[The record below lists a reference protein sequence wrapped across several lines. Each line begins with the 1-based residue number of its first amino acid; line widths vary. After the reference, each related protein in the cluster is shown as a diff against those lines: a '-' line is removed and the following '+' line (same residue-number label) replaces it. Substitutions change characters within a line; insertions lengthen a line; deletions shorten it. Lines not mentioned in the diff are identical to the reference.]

1 MKDVKSIIVAVII
14 GLSAIGCVV
23 LGSAGLIKMKK
34 TGSAAGFSATGSAK
48 CDFVSD
54 LIVWRGDFN
63 VTAQTTSEAY
73 AQIKKDAEKTKEFM
87 MNNGIT
93 EDEMVF
99 SSVNIFRN
107 TYPQY
112 DENGNFIR
120 DVEGDYTLS
129 QQVEITSSDVEKVEK
144 LSRDI
149 SSIIES
155 GVQFNSWSPEYY
167 YTKLDELKLQLIE
180 EATAN
185 ARQRVELM
193 AQQSGAQT
201 GELLSANLG
210 VFQITAQ
217 NSSSEEYSYGGT
229 FNTSAKNKTATI
241 TVKLNYA
248 VK

>member
-1 MKDVKSIIVAVII
+1 MNNVKSIIVAIII
-14 GLSAIGCVV
+14 GLSAMGCVV
-23 LGSAGLIKMKK
+23 LGSMGLVKMRKVNNA
-34 TGSAAGFSATGSAK
+34 SGFSATGSAK

-63 VTAQTTSEAY
+63 VTAETTSEAY
-73 AQIKKDAEKTKEFM
+73 AQIKEDAEKTKKFM
-87 MNNGIT
+87 MDNGVT

-99 SSVNIFRN
+99 SSVNIYRN
-107 TYPQY
+107 TYPQF
-112 DENGNFIR
+112 DENGNYIR
-120 DVEGDYTLS
+120 DLQGDYTLS
-129 QQVEITSSDVEKVEK
+129 QQVEISSSDVEKVEK

-149 SSIIES
+149 SAIIES

-167 YTKLDELKLQLIE
+167 YTRLDELKLQLIE

-185 ARQRVELM
+185 ARQRIELM
-193 AQQSGAQT
+193 AQESGAQT

-217 NSSSEEYSYGGT
+217 NSSSDDYSYGGT
-229 FNTSAKNKTATI
+229 FNTGSKNKTASI